1 MQNKGTQGQLLM
13 GSLYEKETDVKQD
26 YQKAL
31 GWYNKAAKSDDHS
44 GKEAK
49 DHRDAL
55 LKKMKK
61 V

>member
-1 MQNKGTQGQLLM
+1 M